1 MTGQAE
7 IRRREGKGV
16 DCHMGDGVGM
26 GRRKNFQ
33 VEETVSLPR
42 PWAGKGPEQGLGG
55 CQAGNKRKSGLSEAG
70 GVGHGQDRVARIR
83 LVEDLEIHPKSK
95 GVLLQGLTPQSD
107 GRACILQRSHRLQ
120 RGEEMRGR

>member
-1 MTGQAE
+1 
-7 IRRREGKGV
+7 
-16 DCHMGDGVGM
+16 MGGDR
-26 GRRKNFQ
+26 GRRKNFW

-42 PWAGKGPEQGLGG
+42 PWAGKGPEQGQGG

-70 GVGHGQDRVARIR
+70 GVGQGQDCVAFIR
-83 LVEDLEIHPKSK
+83 LVEDLDIHPKNK
-95 GVLLQGLTPQSD
+95 GVLLKGLTPQSE